1 MWFQHSLTVFG
12 FELYRSSRLNEIKSQ
27 ALICNPVAYPTT
39 LLLWMY
45 RPEADK
51 KESCNIPI
59 SWKKNCTG
67 YDPILPFFY
76 ITTNIVIRCV
86 SLNFPEIAFAHPS
99 RYFSSGIYKGL
110 YIQILFG
117 NSANFRL
124 LSNSVV
130 KLKPFVL
137 FYHFFRLMCHFY
149 APK

>member
-1 MWFQHSLTVFG
+1 MWFQHSLTLFD
-12 FELYRSSRLNEIKSQ
+12 FELYRSSRLNEIQSQ

-51 KESCNIPI
+51 EESYNIPI
-59 SWKKNCTG
+59 SWKKIALDMIPS
-67 YDPILPFFY
+67 YLFFY

-86 SLNFPEIAFAHPS
+86 SLNFPQIAFAHPS
-99 RYFSSGIYKGL
+99 RYFSSGIYKGP

-137 FYHFFRLMCHFY
+137 FYYFFRLMCHFY